1 MMHAQ
6 TPTPATKLR
15 VPRSAWL
22 ILGSG
27 LLLGVWVGR
36 YMWDFAAG
44 YNGALLLRAGL
55 NPYSLQPLLNYPAGH
70 VIAWVYPPLGLRLFL
85 PFTLLPYAAAI
96 NVWLGLELLGAA
108 LLAWIWAR
116 HFWKFNLLTQ
126 PAAMLILCFGLN
138 GALLWQLTT
147 GNVGMVEEV
156 LLWLALAALLQ
167 GSDFRFGGLL
177 AMAAQLKVLPVFF
190 LIAPLVAFVQPRWR
204 AFGWGVACLAG
215 VFALN
220 PILFPA
226 EWQQF
231 RSMSTG

>member
-1 MMHAQ
+1 MTHAQ
-6 TPTPATKLR
+6 SPAPPAKLR

-36 YMWDFAAG
+36 YSWDFAG
-44 YNGALLLRAGL
+44 NYNGALLLRAGM
-55 NPYSLQPLLNYPAGH
+55 NPYALRLLLNYPAGP
-70 VIAWVYPPLGLRLFL
+70 VIFWVYPPLGLRLFL
-85 PFTLLPYAAAI
+85 PFTLLSYPAAV
-96 NVWLGLELLGAA
+96 NLWLGLALLGAA
-108 LLAWIWAR
+108 LLTWIWAR

-177 AMAAQLKVLPVFF
+177 AMAAQLKVLPAFF

>member
-1 MMHAQ
+1 MHAQ

-156 LLWLALAALLQ
+156 LLWLRCCRAAIS
-167 GSDFRFGGLL
+167 G
-177 AMAAQLKVLPVFF
+177 
-190 LIAPLVAFVQPRWR
+190 
-204 AFGWGVACLAG
+204 LAG
-215 VFALN
+215 CSH
-220 PILFPA
+220 
-226 EWQQF
+226 W
-231 RSMSTG
+231 RHY